1 MTDKKSLP
9 EKQNDTWEDS
19 TNDDLHQQAYCIDDG
34 DRIDR
39 PEEEDDIRPIDEAD
53 ASRPSPKSQA
63 LLDIQEA
70 GMTPEEAAK
79 ASKELAVK
87 VSEDDEKPT
96 KKSGKEDREKK
107 GRDSGRGAENLMAI
121 ARFRWIFLFVLS
133 LISVTAWTVEA
144 FISKRPYNWEA
155 AGWLGLAIILTIPTM
170 KFLRL
175 PTRGGLAAFFWAGS
189 FFISALYG
197 PDEFLFGNIPAALNW
212 VGLLTLIMLW
222 MGVAIWRKLG
232 RYRVI
237 DLVLS
242 LALIYAALAP
252 VGALITSVTSGA
264 ALNLSFKTI
273 AASPAFLTGYLPWIF
288 WPMTITVFLILPFCA
303 LFSLWDQFSAIRRR
317 GARHGGNFFLAL
329 AFILLIP
336 YAFLSYDHAVSAFPK
351 QAQVIRSVW
360 PSALPFAREHNLSQ
374 TEVSAGKRTAAD
386 NTSAETPTAPSAAL
400 PPSTSDQPD
409 VQTDPVPAPIIGQP
423 EATAPESASPAVDS
437 APPASPSAPPEV
449 HGEMMEPTIPSTTLE
464 ERLKITSDRL
474 EEALSRITELERE
487 MKSLKQP
494 DSEIKSDPPS
504 VSEEIADM
512 VDEGLA
518 ENT

>member
-9 EKQNDTWEDS
+9 EKQSDTWEDS
-19 TNDDLHQQAYCIDDG
+19 TNDNLHQRTYYSGDG
-34 DRIDR
+34 DRIGKT
-39 PEEEDDIRPIDEAD
+39 EEDDEIRPIDEAD
-53 ASRPSPKSQA
+53 TSRSAPKSQA

-70 GMTPEEAAK
+70 GMTPEEAAR

-87 VSEDDEKPT
+87 VSEGDEKST
-96 KKSGKEDREKK
+96 KKSAKEDSAKK
-107 GRDSGRGAENLMAI
+107 GGDSRRGAENLVAI
-121 ARFRWIFLFVLS
+121 AKFRWIFLFVLS
-133 LISVTAWTVEA
+133 LVSVAAWAVEA

-155 AGWLGLAIILTIPTM
+155 AGWLGLTIILTIPTL

-175 PTRGGLAAFFWAGS
+175 PTRAGLAALFWAGC

-242 LALIYAALAP
+242 LVLIYAAFAP

-264 ALNLSFKTI
+264 ALNLSFKTL
-273 AASPAFLTGYLPWIF
+273 AASPDFITGHLPWVF
-288 WPMTITVFLILPFCA
+288 WPMTITVLLILPFCA
-303 LFSLWDQFSAIRRR
+303 FFSLWDQFSAFRRK
-317 GARHGGNFFLAL
+317 GGRHGGNFFLAL

-336 YAFLSYDHAVSAFPK
+336 YAFLSYDKAVSAFPK

-360 PSALPFAREHNLSQ
+360 PSAMPFAREHNLSQ
-374 TEVSAGKRTAAD
+374 AVVSTAD
-386 NTSAETPTAPSAAL
+386 NHSAETPTAPPAAV
-400 PPSTSDQPD
+400 PPLTSDQPY
-409 VQTDPVPAPIIGQP
+409 VQTDPVPAPTIEQP
-423 EATAPESASPAVDS
+423 QSVAPESAFPGVDPAPLAD
-437 APPASPSAPPEV
+437 PSAPSDV
-449 HGEMMEPTIPSTTLE
+449 HGEMTKPAIPPSATFE
-464 ERLKITSDRL
+464 ERLQTTSDRL
-474 EEALSRITELERE
+474 EEALSRILELERE
-487 MKSLKQP
+487 MKLLKQP
-494 DSEIKSDPPS
+494 DTETRSGPPS
-504 VSEEIADM
+504 GTEETKGM

-518 ENT
+518 KNT